1 MSGANM
7 TTTGFSVHSTYLF
20 KSEGD
25 IVFSASLLIIV
36 IMSLLIITGFIC
48 LAKII
53 TAQQKRLNELEH
65 KVNEDAKKTIIYV
78 DKSEFQPTTTDDIE
92 KTGVLQ
98 NNEINQMVDS
108 YLVFNDQDDEG
119 DIPGAHEANIMKVN
133 KNDGGQK
140 IPVSPGGISLNSA
153 EQLYTFDIVVEKT
166 PIDKA
171 IKDDFIGEK
180 R

>member
-1 MSGANM
+1 M

-48 LAKII
+48 LARII

-78 DKSEFQPTTTDDIE
+78 DKSEFQPTTE

-98 NNEINQMVDS
+98 NDEIDQMVDS
-108 YLVFNDQDDEG
+108 YLVFNDQDDEE
-119 DIPGAHEANIMKVN
+119 DVPGVHEANIMKVN
-133 KNDGGQK
+133 KTDGGQK

-153 EQLYTFDIVVEKT
+153 EQLYTLDIVVEKT

-171 IKDDFIGEK
+171 IKDDTIGEK

>member
-78 DKSEFQPTTTDDIE
+78 DKSEFQPTTE

-98 NNEINQMVDS
+98 NDEIDQMVDS